1 MLSNKNK
8 ELKAYCDG
16 ELISIDKVNDE
27 IFANKIM
34 GDGVAIR
41 LKEGKIYAPCD
52 GRVKV
57 LFEQTNHAIGIG
69 TDDDMEILIHCGLD
83 TIYLKDKVFNCKVK
97 RGTKVKTGQLLI
109 TFDQEK
115 IKKENFEDITM
126 LVITGRGKIHEA
138 KFVNECIAKANET
151 VICTLR

>member
-1 MLSNKNK
+1 MTK
-8 ELKAYCDG
+8 
-16 ELISIDKVNDE
+16 
-27 IFANKIM
+27 FANKIM
-34 GDGVAIR
+34 GYGVAIR